1 LNNKFDGDVMSFVPV
16 MTDESIAE
24 VTKLLASRDYYV
36 GVDGKMVFS
45 SSNDVSELVFSEM
58 TS

>member
-1 LNNKFDGDVMSFVPV
+1 MSYVPV
-16 MTDESIAE
+16 MTDESITE
-24 VTKLLASRDYYV
+24 VTELLASRDYYV

-45 SSNDVSELVFSEM
+45 AVNDVSELVFSEM